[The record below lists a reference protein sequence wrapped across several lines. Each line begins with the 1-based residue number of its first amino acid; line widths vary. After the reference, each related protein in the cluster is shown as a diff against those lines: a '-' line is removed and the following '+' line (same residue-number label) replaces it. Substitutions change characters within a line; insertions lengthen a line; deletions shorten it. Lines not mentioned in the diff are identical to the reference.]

1 MLLDWVLETCLEAR
15 LDRALEQRLWN
26 PLGLARTGFVD
37 LDGALD
43 PADRCAATEDCV
55 WRGRLLVGEVH
66 DQNTAAMGGVSGQAG
81 LFSTAGEV
89 HRILRALHR
98 AFRGET
104 SGPFRPDTV
113 RRFWQPGGVPDS
125 SFRLGWDGPSAS
137 GYTSAGRRIGP
148 DAVGHLG
155 FTGCSIWLSPP
166 AGYWTIL
173 LTNRIH
179 PTVENRRIQA
189 FRPRL
194 HDLVAAELRR

>member
-1 MLLDWVLETCLEAR
+1 
-15 LDRALEQRLWN
+15 
-26 PLGLARTGFVD
+26 
-37 LDGALD
+37 
-43 PADRCAATEDCV
+43 
-55 WRGRLLVGEVH
+55 
-66 DQNTAAMGGVSGQAG
+66 
-81 LFSTAGEV
+81 
-89 HRILRALHR
+89 
-98 AFRGET
+98 
-104 SGPFRPDTV
+104 
-113 RRFWQPGGVPDS
+113 VPDS